1 MRYLVAILLL
11 FISIGAFAENA
22 DSVSLTRT
30 IRMFNKALVNK
41 DTVGLNWL
49 LMDDVHYYHSNGWL
63 ELKRDVIEDLYNGK
77 LVYRQVNAILQ
88 GIRFTGNI
96 AQARMVADVDV
107 ALNGKPIQ
115 LKLQIVQVWVKR
127 ENRWMMH
134 SRHSERI

>member
-1 MRYLVAILLL
+1 MKRFLLILLL
-11 FISIGAFAENA
+11 FVSIGAFAENI
-22 DSVSLTRT
+22 DSISLART
-30 IRMFNKALVNK
+30 IRVFNKALVNK
-41 DTVGLNWL
+41 DTVALNWL

-77 LVYRQVNAILQ
+77 LVYREMDATLQ

-115 LKLQIVQVWVKR
+115 LKLQIVQVWVRK
-127 ENRWMMH
+127 NGRWIMH